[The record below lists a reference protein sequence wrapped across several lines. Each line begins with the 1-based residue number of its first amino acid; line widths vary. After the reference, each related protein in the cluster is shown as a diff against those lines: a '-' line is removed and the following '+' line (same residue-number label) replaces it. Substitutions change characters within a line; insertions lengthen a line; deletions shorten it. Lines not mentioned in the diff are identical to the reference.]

1 MTTKRQREECDLDRR
16 LALKLALA
24 GASALL
30 ASKGGSVL
38 AADGGKITSQTT
50 VTRLLENERVG
61 VVRMVSVPGD
71 KGAMRERPD
80 RLLYILQG
88 AKVRFHY
95 PDGKTENAVWK
106 TGDLVYQKADRR
118 QVENIDT
125 RDMEYISVHL
135 K

>member
-1 MTTKRQREECDLDRR
+1 MTTKRRREEGDLDRR

-38 AADGGKITSQTT
+38 AADKGKKTSQTT

-80 RLLYILQG
+80 RLLYIIQG

-95 PDGKTENAVWK
+95 PDGKTEDAVWK
-106 TGDLVYQKADRR
+106 TGDAVYQKADNR

-125 RDMEYISVHL
+125 KDLEYISVHL

>member
-1 MTTKRQREECDLDRR
+1 MTAKRQREEGDLDRR
-16 LALKLALA
+16 LTLKLALA

-38 AADGGKITSQTT
+38 AAEGEKKDQTT

-61 VVRMVSVPGD
+61 VVRMVSMPGD
-71 KGAMRERPD
+71 KGRMEERPD
-80 RLLYILQG
+80 RLLYIIQG

-95 PDGKTENAVWK
+95 PGGKTEDAVWK
-106 TGDLVYQKADRR
+106 AGDVVYQKADNR

-125 RDMEYISVHL
+125 RTLEYISVHL

>member
-1 MTTKRQREECDLDRR
+1 MTTKRQQEEGDLDRR

-38 AADGGKITSQTT
+38 AADEGKKTSQTT
-50 VTRLLENERVG
+50 VTKLLENERVG
-61 VVRMVSVPGD
+61 VVRMVSVRGD
-71 KGAMRERPD
+71 KGALRERPD

-95 PDGKTENAVWK
+95 PDGKTEDAVWK
-106 TGDLVYQKADRR
+106 TGDAVYQKADNR

-125 RDMEYISVHL
+125 KDLEYISVHL

>member
-1 MTTKRQREECDLDRR
+1 MFCTAKWQREKGDLDRR
-16 LALKLALA
+16 LALKLALV

-30 ASKGGSVL
+30 VSKGGSAL
-38 AADGGKITSQTT
+38 ASQTT
-50 VTRLLENERVG
+50 VTRLLENERLE
-61 VVRMVSVPGD
+61 VVRMVSAPGD

-95 PDGKTENAVWK
+95 PGGKTEDAVWK
-106 TGDLVYQKADRR
+106 PGDVVYQNADNR

-125 RDMEYISVHL
+125 SDLEYISVHL

>member
-1 MTTKRQREECDLDRR
+1 MTAKRQREEGDLDRR
-16 LALKLALA
+16 LTLKLALA

-38 AADGGKITSQTT
+38 AAEGEKKAQTT
-50 VTRLLENERVG
+50 VTELLENERVG
-61 VVRMVSVPGD
+61 VVRMVSMPGD
-71 KGAMRERPD
+71 KGRMRERPD
-80 RLLYILQG
+80 RLLYIIQA

-95 PDGKTENAVWK
+95 PGGKTEDAVWK
-106 TGDLVYQKADRR
+106 AGDVVYQKADNR

-125 RDMEYISVHL
+125 RTLEYISVHL